1 MVSVIIPA
9 AGQGR
14 RMQAHHNKVFLML
27 AKEPI
32 LVHTL
37 RQFAEVE
44 DVGECIVVVG
54 KGEEQETY
62 ELLKSASSV
71 QPLPDCRIVTGGE
84 ERQDSVWNGLQ
95 VVSPDADI
103 VLVHDAARPLVTPA
117 IIGRVIRA
125 ARRTGGAVAAVPV
138 KDTIKVAGD
147 DGNVASTP
155 DRSTLWAVQTPQGFQ
170 KDLLVRANEQA
181 IADGFRGTDDAS
193 LVERLG
199 MPVEL
204 SLGSYENIKITTP
217 GDLIIAESFW
227 KARQESD
234 DIRVPEGRGLRA

>member
-54 KGEEQETY
+54 KGEEKETF

-71 QPLPDCRIVTGGE
+71 HSLPDCRIVTGGE
-84 ERQDSVWNGLQ
+84 ERQDSVWNGL
-95 VVSPDADI
+95 
-103 VLVHDAARPLVTPA
+103 
-117 IIGRVIRA
+117 
-125 ARRTGGAVAAVPV
+125 
-138 KDTIKVAGD
+138 
-147 DGNVASTP
+147 
-155 DRSTLWAVQTPQGFQ
+155 
-170 KDLLVRANEQA
+170 
-181 IADGFRGTDDAS
+181 
-193 LVERLG
+193 
-199 MPVEL
+199 
-204 SLGSYENIKITTP
+204 
-217 GDLIIAESFW
+217 
-227 KARQESD
+227 
-234 DIRVPEGRGLRA
+234 

>member
-1 MVSVIIPA
+1 MVSVVIPA

-14 RMQAHHNKVFLML
+14 RMQTHHNKIFLML
-27 AKEPI
+27 AGEPI
-32 LVHTL
+32 LVQTL
-37 RQFAEVE
+37 RQFAEVA
-44 DVGECIVVVG
+44 DVGECIVVVA
-54 KGEEQETY
+54 KGEEQETQ
-62 ELLKSASSV
+62 ELLQSATRRHA
-71 QPLPDCRIVTGGE
+71 LPPCHVVTGGD

-95 VVSPDADI
+95 AVSADADI

-125 ARRTGGAVAAVPV
+125 ARRTGGAIAAVPA

-170 KDLLVRANEQA
+170 KDVLVRANQQA

-193 LVERLG
+193 LVEHIG
-199 MPVEL
+199 APVEL

-217 GDLIIAESFW
+217 GDLIIAEAFW
-227 KARQESD
+227 KAQQAADADE
-234 DIRVPEGRGLRA
+234 RGHRA